1 MNIMD
6 LTLHPQ
12 IKELKE
18 KLSLLIFEYDDLQY
32 HICPNIEQEYLV
44 KFGVIEYELYKKE
57 IELSKI
63 KRKYQLLQIKANN
76 EEKIDINLIEE
87 QLKKEFK
94 DYEKSLVKQMD
105 ELKRM
110 MENRDSKKLSKKDS
124 QKLKKLYR
132 QCILK
137 LHPDLGNELT
147 DEDKILFFEINNAYK
162 SGDLKTMESLTILV
176 NSNRGKTGEKSDV
189 EKLKHSIADIESKI
203 HDIKKIP
210 LQ

>member
-1 MNIMD
+1 MD